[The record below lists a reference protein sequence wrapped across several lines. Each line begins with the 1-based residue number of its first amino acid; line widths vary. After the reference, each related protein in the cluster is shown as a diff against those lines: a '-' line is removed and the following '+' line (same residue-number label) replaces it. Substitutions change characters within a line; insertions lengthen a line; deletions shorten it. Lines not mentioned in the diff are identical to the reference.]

1 MTVIGSTIPI
11 PSNPDLTVTSALT
24 VGKKPP
30 KKPLPAPQQ
39 RVLLIT
45 ERAVCIAPVDGKG
58 KPLRI
63 EMGKLCALTIEGS
76 TLVLTESLA
85 TDKKPDAPPMHHAY
99 SIAQCDEVVATL
111 AGEARADG
119 RELALRHTGTLRL
132 QMVVRI
138 APQERM

>member
-1 MTVIGSTIPI
+1 M
-11 PSNPDLTVTSALT
+11 
-24 VGKKPP
+24 
-30 KKPLPAPQQ
+30 
-39 RVLLIT
+39 LLIT

-63 EMGKLCALTIEGS
+63 EMGRLCALTIEGS
-76 TLVLTESLA
+76 TLVLTESLS

-99 SIAQCDEVVATL
+99 SIAQCEEVVATL

-138 APQERM
+138 PPPRTHGRRWL